1 MRIKAIKIYYD
12 KTGSERMRSRV
23 FNLDHMVE
31 LDYDEE
37 ENPLLVTASGY
48 TITLEG
54 EWSFYCNHDPIKW
67 KDIVERF
74 YEGK

>member
-12 KTGSERMRSRV
+12 KTGCEQMRSRV

-54 EWSFYCNHDPIKW
+54 E
-67 KDIVERF
+67 
-74 YEGK
+74 